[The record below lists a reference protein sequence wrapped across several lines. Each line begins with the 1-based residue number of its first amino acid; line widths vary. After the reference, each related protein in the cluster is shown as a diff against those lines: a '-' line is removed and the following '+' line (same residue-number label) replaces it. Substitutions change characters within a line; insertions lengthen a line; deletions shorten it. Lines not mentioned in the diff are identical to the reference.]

1 MQWYGSGRNAFCAM
15 EPILDPS
22 VKKVVIV
29 TRVGTSKNNGVPWAH
44 GALCF
49 KGQQFVTW
57 VNVVEGENPH
67 DLVVGKTYDVYT
79 VTLAKRK
86 TDDDI
91 VYRSY
96 VKPNPSTQSEE
107 SGARYKLTKSN
118 ALYLR
123 RYAEHFQLGTE
134 GHWRHR
140 ALEHLI
146 ETAIKFEL
154 IPGLANYSAEK

>member
-1 MQWYGSGRNAFCAM
+1 M

-29 TRVGTSKNNGVPWAH
+29 TRVGTSNKGVPWAH

-57 VNVVEGENPH
+57 VNVVEGESPH
-67 DLVVGKTYDVYT
+67 GLVVGKTYDVYT
-79 VTLAKRK
+79 VALTTRK
-86 TDDDI
+86 ADDDI
-91 VYRSY
+91 AYRSY
-96 VKPNPSTQSEE
+96 VRLNPSTQSKE

-118 ALYLR
+118 AVYLR
-123 RYAEHFQLGTE
+123 KYAEHFQLGTE

-140 ALEHLI
+140 AVEHLI